1 MSTSLATRLSDLR
14 RAHGLS
20 QDTVAEHLGIAR
32 QSVSK
37 WERGETTPDSE
48 NLIALAQ
55 LYGTSLDDLL
65 GLSPAP
71 ATATPSPAAPERR
84 TREAPSAPATS
95 PSPARTSPCR
105 TSAAMSAAPQS
116 LPYPEH
122 PLRSSPSARGEP
134 LVPTTG
140 PHPAHAPPC
149 RTREA
154 PSASTR
160 SPSHSSSCPKVPRK
174 RRAPRFSPERF
185 RSNSAEAELRGPA
198 KEKTG
203 APDGS
208 PGTTYP
214 S

>member
-71 ATATPSPAAPERR
+71 AAATPSPAAPERR
-84 TREAPSAPATS
+84 TREAPSASTRSSYPTHV
-95 PSPARTSPCR
+95 RTRR
-105 TSAAMSAAPQS
+105 TSAAMSAAPQGPPHS
-116 LPYPEH
+116 KH
-122 PLRSSPSARGEP
+122 PPGPMPSARGAARPDHGPAPGPCAPPPDARSAVRLDKEP
-134 LVPTTG
+134 L
-140 PHPAHAPPC
+140 AFLLL
-149 RTREA
+149 
-154 PSASTR
+154 SQST
-160 SPSHSSSCPKVPRK
+160 P
-174 RRAPRFSPERF
+174 
-185 RSNSAEAELRGPA
+185 
-198 KEKTG
+198 
-203 APDGS
+203 
-208 PGTTYP
+208 
-214 S
+214 